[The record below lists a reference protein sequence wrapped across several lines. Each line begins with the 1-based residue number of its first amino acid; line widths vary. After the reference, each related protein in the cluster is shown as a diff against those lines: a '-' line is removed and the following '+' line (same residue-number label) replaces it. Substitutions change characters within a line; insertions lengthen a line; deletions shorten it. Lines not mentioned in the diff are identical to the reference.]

1 MLSRAAALTGKF
13 QKDCAKE
20 SYTTMTPGAI
30 LPTFKIVLTTTEV
43 MTMTTTA
50 TMEEVLRR
58 LAMEEVLRQGRLRQ
72 GMTMAPLHR
81 HHRHHRRPA
90 VMIAMV
96 MGAKNLWQD

>member
-1 MLSRAAALTGKF
+1 
-13 QKDCAKE
+13 
-20 SYTTMTPGAI
+20 MTPGAI